1 MLSNTFSLCLIKF
14 APSQN
19 VKLISWWY
27 FISKAAHWWF
37 LSIMI
42 WLWHLSDNFV
52 EFKRSLTRNN
62 LSVKGGSKL
71 RIVEFFRTR
80 LPFCKRKISL
90 RNDSF
95 WQNLNIFN
103 LLSWSSLT
111 LTNLKFGFCVVR
123 LPANQFRF
131 IFIVNATCRVSL
143 SQKEYYQFKGKKL
156 LFARASVCVCVFVSF
171 HRKASPDLKKNNKCN
186 ARLQA
191 SDVVL
196 RKLLGVKYLDCHVIG
211 NHSRDLPA
219 SNCARVSIK
228 PGKATRSK
236 RQLSELSRN
245 QR

>member
-1 MLSNTFSLCLIKF
+1 M
-14 APSQN
+14 
-19 VKLISWWY
+19 
-27 FISKAAHWWF
+27 
-37 LSIMI
+37 
-42 WLWHLSDNFV
+42 
-52 EFKRSLTRNN
+52 
-62 LSVKGGSKL
+62 
-71 RIVEFFRTR
+71 
-80 LPFCKRKISL
+80 
-90 RNDSF
+90 
-95 WQNLNIFN
+95 
-103 LLSWSSLT
+103 
-111 LTNLKFGFCVVR
+111 R

-156 LFARASVCVCVFVSF
+156 LFARASVCVCVCVFVSF
-171 HRKASPDLKKNNKCN
+171 LRKASPDLKKNNKCN